1 MSDLAVDLVFIII
14 VLVGTAVLGILIGY
28 VFGIIQK
35 KKALVDLEEQ
45 IVDLKNER
53 IKIKTLANETQYK
66 LDKRIGDLETERSA
80 FIEEKDELSKR
91 TKDLM
96 KALEEVRKE
105 TPVAETKHLSNK
117 IASQKSGASYNLKII
132 EGIGPKIEEILKKEG
147 LDTWVKLSMAS
158 PDEIR
163 SILIRKGGSA
173 YRVHDPR
180 SWPYQAK
187 LASEGLWKDL
197 KAYQDKLSGDK

>member
-1 MSDLAVDLVFIII
+1 M
-14 VLVGTAVLGILIGY
+14 
-28 VFGIIQK
+28 
-35 KKALVDLEEQ
+35 
-45 IVDLKNER
+45 
-53 IKIKTLANETQYK
+53 
-66 LDKRIGDLETERSA
+66 
-80 FIEEKDELSKR
+80 
-91 TKDLM
+91 
-96 KALEEVRKE
+96 
-105 TPVAETKHLSNK
+105 
-117 IASQKSGASYNLKII
+117 
-132 EGIGPKIEEILKKEG
+132 
-147 LDTWVKLSMAS
+147 KLSMAS